1 MKKYSH
7 YLFLILVVSCAGN
20 EKKTPPK
27 TYSEDTNRAFEM
39 IERGGSYYLKK
50 APVSAVPPQ
59 IEVPTRRRVQ
69 QPPVQ
74 QVAPIPSVPVQ
85 QVPPL
90 EDGREEIVV
99 DEKINYQAKPLT
111 KEIRSNP
118 KEELTPVLRNTQST
132 SKADER
138 LIEINQNLAFYC
150 MKHRKDPA
158 YGGDEAKCM
167 KFVNVV
173 MAKCQKQHRIV
184 NSKLLNCIQT
194 KLKNKR

>member
-1 MKKYSH
+1 MKKYSQ
-7 YLFLILVVSCAGN
+7 YLFLLLVVSCAGN

-50 APVSAVPPQ
+50 APVSAPPPQ
-59 IEVPTRRRVQ
+59 IEAPRKRVQ
-69 QPPVQ
+69 QPMPVTPPIQRPQAQ
-74 QVAPIPSVPVQ
+74 QA
-85 QVPPL
+85 PPL
-90 EDGREEIVV
+90 SDEREEIVV

-111 KEIRSNP
+111 QEIRSNN
-118 KEELTPVLRNTQST
+118 KAEELTPVLRNTQSS

-150 MKHRKDPA
+150 MKHRKDPV

-167 KFVNVV
+167 KFVNKV
-173 MAKCQKQHRIV
+173 MSNCQKQHRIV

-194 KLKNKR
+194 KLKKRK

>member
-1 MKKYSH
+1 MKKYSQ

-20 EKKTPPK
+20 EKKAPPK

-50 APVSAVPPQ
+50 APVSAAPPQ
-59 IEVPTRRRVQ
+59 IESPRKR
-69 QPPVQ
+69 VQ
-74 QVAPIPSVPVQ
+74 QVAPIPAPPTQ
-85 QVPPL
+85 QPPPL
-90 EDGREEIVV
+90 QDEREEIVV

-111 KEIRSNP
+111 KEIRSNS

-150 MKHRKDPA
+150 MKHRKDRA
-158 YGGDEAKCM
+158 YGGNEAKCM
-167 KFVNVV
+167 KFVNLV
-173 MAKCQKQHRIV
+173 MSKCQKQHRIV

-194 KLKNKR
+194 KLKKR

>member
-1 MKKYSH
+1 MKKYSQ
-7 YLFLILVVSCAGN
+7 YLFLLLVVSCASN
-20 EKKTPPK
+20 ETTTPPK

-50 APVSAVPPQ
+50 APVSPAPPQ
-59 IEVPTRRRVQ
+59 IEAPRKRVVTPTPTE
-69 QPPVQ
+69 QPQPK
-74 QVAPIPSVPVQ
+74 
-85 QVPPL
+85 
-90 EDGREEIVV
+90 EREEIVV

-111 KEIRSNP
+111 QEVRSNP
-118 KEELTPVLRNTQST
+118 KSEELVPVLRNTQSS

-150 MKHRKDPA
+150 MKHRKNPA

-167 KFVNVV
+167 KFVNKV
-173 MAKCQKQHRIV
+173 MANCQKQHRIV

-194 KLKNKR
+194 KLKKRK

>member
-1 MKKYSH
+1 MKKYSQ
-7 YLFLILVVSCAGN
+7 YLFLLLVVSCASN
-20 EKKTPPK
+20 EKKPAPK

-50 APVSAVPPQ
+50 APVASAPPQ
-59 IEVPTRRRVQ
+59 IQAPRKRVEQPQVQ
-69 QPPVQ
+69 QPTPAQ
-74 QVAPIPSVPVQ
+74 
-85 QVPPL
+85 
-90 EDGREEIVV
+90 ETREEIVV

-111 KEIRSNP
+111 HEVRSP
-118 KEELTPVLRNTQST
+118 SQPEELKPVLRNTQSS

-167 KFVNVV
+167 KFVNNV
-173 MAKCQKQHRIV
+173 MSNCQKQHRIV

-194 KLKNKR
+194 KLKKRK

>member
-7 YLFLILVVSCAGN
+7 YLFLILLVSCAGVDP
-20 EKKTPPK
+20 KAPPK

-50 APVSAVPPQ
+50 APVSAAPPQ
-59 IEVPTRRRVQ
+59 VESPRRRA
-69 QPPVQ
+69 Q
-74 QVAPIPSVPVQ
+74 QVTPVPV
-85 QVPPL
+85 PSD
-90 EDGREEIVV
+90 EREEIVI
-99 DEKINYQAKPLT
+99 DEKINYQGKPLT
-111 KEIRSNP
+111 KEIRSNS
-118 KEELTPVLRNTQST
+118 KEELMPVLRNTQST

-150 MKHRKDPA
+150 MKHRKNPA
-158 YGGDEAKCM
+158 YGGDESKCM
-167 KFVNVV
+167 KFVNIV
-173 MAKCQKQHRIV
+173 MSNCQKQHRIV